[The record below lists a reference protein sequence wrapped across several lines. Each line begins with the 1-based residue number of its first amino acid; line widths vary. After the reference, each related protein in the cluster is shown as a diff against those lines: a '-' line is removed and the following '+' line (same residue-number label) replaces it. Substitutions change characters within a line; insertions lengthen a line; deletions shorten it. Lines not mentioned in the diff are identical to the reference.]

1 MKMQINQM
9 PLKER
14 PREKLLSRG
23 AQNLTDAE
31 LLAIFLRTGVK
42 GLNAIELSEQLL
54 LAQGSIQGLF
64 SLSCAQ
70 FCQQLGLGPAKYVQ
84 LQAVLELSKR
94 FFQEQITREAVFD
107 SPWAVV
113 NYLKCALQK
122 ERKECF
128 YLLLLDSQ
136 NRLIKSINLFQG
148 TINSASVYPREVVVS
163 VLEHN
168 AANVILAHN
177 HPSGI
182 TEPSEADKLITK
194 RISKALALIDVAVL
208 DHIIIAAGYSHSFAE
223 HGLI

>member
-1 MKMQINQM
+1 MQINQM
-9 PLKER
+9 PLRER

-42 GLNAIELSEQLL
+42 GLNAIELAEQLL

-64 SLSCAQ
+64 SLSCDQ

-107 SPWAVV
+107 SPCAVV

-194 RISKALALIDVAVL
+194 RISQALALIDVAVL
-208 DHIIIAAGYSHSFAE
+208 DHIIIAAGHSHSFAE